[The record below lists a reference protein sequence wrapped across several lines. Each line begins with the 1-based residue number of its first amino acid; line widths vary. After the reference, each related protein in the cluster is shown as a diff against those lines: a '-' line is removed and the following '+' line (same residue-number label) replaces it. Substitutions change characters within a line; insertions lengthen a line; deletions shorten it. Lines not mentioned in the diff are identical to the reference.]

1 MPRQKFSK
9 LLLPEEKSLLVL
21 FAFFCLAPINISF
34 QAQAGGGCG
43 GPAISI
49 SFMSFTLSSG
59 GCGLSDAICTV
70 VGWLQG
76 GIGKAIASLT
86 VIFMGMQAFF
96 GKITWGTVVLY
107 TVGIFTIF
115 GAQDIVQAFTL
126 AQSDAAAN
134 ACGGAVANSNP

>member
-9 LLLPEEKSLLVL
+9 FLFLEKKLLLIL
-21 FAFFCLAPINISF
+21 FAVFCLAPLSIDF
-34 QAQAGGGCG
+34 QAQAASGCG
-43 GPAISI
+43 GPSISI
-49 SFMSFTLSSG
+49 SFMNFTLSSG
-59 GCGLSDAICTV
+59 GCGLADAICTV

-86 VIFMGMQAFF
+86 VIFLGMQAFF

-115 GAQDIVQAFTL
+115 GAQDIVAAFTGEG
-126 AQSDAAAN
+126 AVAS
-134 ACGGAVANSNP
+134 ACGGAAVS